1 MLTNESGIT
10 QFTPVSGH
18 NLPRPIEKNP
28 DKLSLALEPEV
39 AAIYSQ
45 NVTSQE
51 VIYAKSVSLIPPKT
65 RYMVLDIGGGTVD
78 VTAHVEV
85 PGGVKV
91 VSIPTGNSWG
101 GTKVN
106 EQFSIMLEKI
116 VGDKD
121 FRSFLGTGDQ
131 SQQMAIINNLLFK
144 EFEDQKIS
152 FGRKKAVEMG
162 NEMIIKIPNKLVSF
176 YKASKIVEAVE
187 NLQGIEFDDDSLY
200 IEKEVVENE
209 LFGPALKGI
218 IDATLKALND
228 IEYQIDTIYLVGGFG
243 GCKYVYE
250 KIKQPI
256 IELYSS
262 KDLQCEIVIPTTP
275 SLAVVQGAVLWRK
288 HPEFIKARRADATY
302 GTAGSLPFDESR
314 HDWHYRLPIEEHNEY
329 RCDKIFCVFLQK
341 GEIANANEIFTTNMI
356 PIRDDCTTMTITL
369 YSTPRLGVQYTVDT
383 DGHPLVTEIGELII
397 DIPNPD
403 KLSREQRRVDISM
416 DFSGTEIQ
424 AKAKYRVTG
433 KEVKT
438 VCDFLSAQQ

>member
-1 MLTNESGIT
+1 M
-10 QFTPVSGH
+10 
-18 NLPRPIEKNP
+18 NP
-28 DKLSLALEPEV
+28 EKLSLALEPEA

-45 NVTSQE
+45 NVTCQE
-51 VIYAKSVSLIPPKT
+51 VAAAKSIAVISKT

-78 VTAHVEV
+78 ITAHNEV
-85 PGGVKV
+85 NGGINV

-144 EFEDQKIS
+144 EFEDQKIL
-152 FGRKKAVEMG
+152 FGKKKADDME
-162 NEMIIKIPNKLVSF
+162 NEMIIKIPNKLLSF
-176 YKASKIVEAVE
+176 YKASKIEEAVE
-187 NLQGIEFDDDSLY
+187 NLEGIEFDDDTLY
-200 IEKEVVENE
+200 IEKEVVEKK

-218 IDATLKALND
+218 VDVMLEALND
-228 IEYQIDTIYLVGGFG
+228 IECQIDTIYLVGGFG

-262 KDLQCEIVIPTTP
+262 KDLQCEIIIPTTP
-275 SLAVVQGAVLWRK
+275 NLAVAQGAVLWRK
-288 HPEFIKARRADATY
+288 HPEVIKARRADATY
-302 GTAGSLPFDESR
+302 GTAVSLPFDESK
-314 HDWHYRLPIEEHNEY
+314 HDQHYRCYIEEHDEY
-329 RCDKIFCVFLQK
+329 RCKDVFCVFLQK
-341 GEIANANEIFTTNMI
+341 GEIANADEIFTTDMM
-356 PIRDDCTTMTITL
+356 PIHDDSTTVTIKL
-369 YSTPRLGVQYTVDT
+369 YSTPRLGVQYIVDT
-383 DGHPLVTEIGELII
+383 NGDELATKIGQLVI

-403 KLSREQRRVDISM
+403 NLSREQRIVDLSM

-424 AKAKYRVTG
+424 AKAKYRETG

-438 VCDFLSAQQ
+438 VCDFFSAQH